1 MMVNELGHPTEERPD
16 PADLLR
22 DQKLEVLLD
31 EMVSSSPSLP
41 PGFASRVA
49 SARPFA
55 PWEVRRASPWKAPA
69 AVLAGLLVSSAGI
82 FLAPLGNLGP
92 ATALAVWGNVVT
104 AAFAQPAG
112 AILSAGPALTSAV
125 EAIRQAV
132 SPAGALALGGGA
144 AAVALLTAAV
154 LRRRPARAA
163 R

>member
-1 MMVNELGHPTEERPD
+1 MMVNEFGHPTDDRPD
-16 PADLLR
+16 PAELSR
-22 DQKLEVLLD
+22 DRKLEVLLD

-41 PGFASRVA
+41 AGFASRVA

-55 PWEVRRASPWKAPA
+55 PWEVRRASSWKAPA
-69 AVLAGLLVSSAGI
+69 AVLAGLFLSSVGL

-112 AILSAGPALTSAV
+112 AILTAGPALASAV
-125 EAIRQAV
+125 EAIRHAV
-132 SPAGALALGGGA
+132 SPAVALAFGGGA
-144 AAVALLTAAV
+144 AAAALLTAVV